1 MYHQEMIF
9 EIVVNRLPDV
19 TSQFTDVTRIPYSDE
34 SNIQKTAP
42 VFTDPDGD
50 AIIAE
55 NYTISPA
62 PPSTM
67 LTYSKA
73 NGEFTFSSMDNSFAG
88 VYTVTLHAY
97 DYVSTEAE
105 HTTQSFTLTVQ
116 ANLGPVVNETQSTV
130 VFTEGR
136 SETVVLSQYIF
147 SDSENESIYLEGAF
161 VGTAPAITFNNA
173 TRTLTSNVALGSVGS
188 HTFTVIGY
196 DVHTDTSNAT
206 QTVSS
211 QN

>member
-1 MYHQEMIF
+1 MVF
-9 EIVVNRLPDV
+9 EIIVNQLPDV
-19 TSQFTDVTRIPYSDE
+19 TSQFTDISRTVYSDE
-34 SNIQKTAP
+34 TSIQQTAP

-67 LTYSKA
+67 LTYSQA
-73 NGEFTFSSMDNSFAG
+73 NGEFTFSSMDNLFVR

-97 DYVSTEAE
+97 DYASTEAE

-116 ANLGPVVNETQSTV
+116 ANLGPVVNETQHTV

-136 SETVVLSQYIF
+136 SETAVLSQYIF
-147 SDSENESIYLEGAF
+147 SDPESESIYLEGAF
-161 VGTAPAITFNNA
+161 DGTAPAITFNNA